1 MSKPTILEQA
11 KNLQTEIVE
20 LRRHLHS
27 EPELSFHETKT
38 AQLMASKL
46 EEFGYEK
53 IKRGVGKMGVTAD
66 LGKGT
71 MVAIRADMDGLPID
85 ESNQKSYTSKNKGV
99 MHACGHD
106 AHMSCALH
114 AAKILAKE
122 SPDLQGRIRMLM
134 QPAEEFADSDGK
146 SGAYRMLEDD
156 ALNDCGAVIGLHMD
170 SSIPA
175 GKVGIIPG
183 PVMAAADSFTVT
195 ITGRG
200 GHGAYPETTVDAV
213 VVAAQVV
220 GCIQQIVSRR
230 VSALEPAIVTVGSFH
245 SSSTRGNIISES
257 VTLEGT
263 FRTFN
268 KDVRKQIMEEL
279 ERACSVARVLGGDYK
294 IDYELGYPTTVND
307 PEITAVMREAAIDL
321 IGAENVLAIKP
332 RTWSEDFSMF
342 AEVVP
347 GAFMFLGAEIEGDRR
362 SHHSDTF
369 DLDESGLWIGT
380 AVLAET
386 AKRLIKHLETRK

>member
-1 MSKPTILEQA
+1 MSNSSVLDQA
-11 KNLQTEIVE
+11 KKLQAEIVD

-27 EPELSFHETKT
+27 EPELSFYEHKT
-38 AQLMASKL
+38 ADLAANKL
-46 EEFGYEK
+46 DGLGYK
-53 IKRGVGKMGVTAD
+53 VTRGVGKTGVTAD
-66 LGKGT
+66 IGKGT

-85 ESNQKSYTSKNKGV
+85 EANQKGYASKNKGV

-106 AHMSCALH
+106 AHVSCALA

-122 SPDLQGRIRMLM
+122 SPDLKGRIRMLM
-134 QPAEEFADSDGK
+134 QPAEEFGDQEGK
-146 SGAYRMLEDD
+146 SGACRMLEDD
-156 ALNDCGAVIGLHMD
+156 ALNGVGAVIGLHMD
-170 SSIPA
+170 ATIPA

-183 PVMAAADSFTVT
+183 PIMAAADSFTVT
-195 ITGRG
+195 IQGRG
-200 GHGAYPETTVDAV
+200 GHGAYPETTIDAV
-213 VVAAQVV
+213 VVAAQVI

-230 VSALEPAIVTVGSFH
+230 ISALEPAIITVGSFH
-245 SSSTRGNIISES
+245 SSSTRGNIISDH

-268 KDVRKQIMEEL
+268 RDVRKQIMEEL
-279 ERACSVARVLGGDYK
+279 ERACAVARVLGGDYR
-294 IDYELGYPTTVND
+294 IEYEPGYPTTVND
-307 PEITAVMREAAIDL
+307 PDITAVMRQAAIDL
-321 IGAENVLAIKP
+321 IGADNVLAIKP

-386 AKRLIKHLETRK
+386 AKRLITHLETQK

>member
-1 MSKPTILEQA
+1 MSNSSVLDQA
-11 KNLQTEIVE
+11 KKLQDEIVD

-27 EPELSFHETKT
+27 EPELSFYEQKT
-38 AQLMASKL
+38 ADLAANKL
-46 EEFGYEK
+46 DGLGFAV
-53 IKRGVGKMGVTAD
+53 KRGVGKTGVTAD
-66 LGKGT
+66 IGKGT

-85 ESNQKSYTSKNKGV
+85 EANQKGYASKNKGV

-106 AHMSCALH
+106 AHVSCALA

-122 SPDLQGRIRMLM
+122 SPDLKGRIRMLM
-134 QPAEEFADSDGK
+134 QPAEEFGDQEGK

-156 ALNDCGAVIGLHMD
+156 ALNGVGAVIGLHMD
-170 SSIPA
+170 ATIPA

-183 PVMAAADSFTVT
+183 PIMAAADSFTVT
-195 ITGRG
+195 IQGRG
-200 GHGAYPETTVDAV
+200 GHGAYPETTIDAV
-213 VVAAQVV
+213 VVASQVI

-230 VSALEPAIVTVGSFH
+230 ISALEPAIITVGSFH
-245 SSSTRGNIISES
+245 SSSTRGNIISDH

-279 ERACSVARVLGGDYK
+279 ERACAVARVLGGDYK
-294 IDYELGYPTTVND
+294 IEYELGYPTTVND
-307 PEITAVMREAAIDL
+307 PEITAVMRQAAIDL
-321 IGAENVLAIKP
+321 IGADNVLAIKP

-386 AKRLIKHLETRK
+386 AKRLISHLETKK

>member
-1 MSKPTILEQA
+1 MSNSSVLDQA
-11 KNLQTEIVE
+11 KKLQTEIVD

-27 EPELSFHETKT
+27 EPELSFYEHKT
-38 AQLMASKL
+38 ADLAAKKL
-46 EEFGYEK
+46 DGLGYK
-53 IKRGVGKMGVTAD
+53 VKRGVGKTGVTAD
-66 LGKGT
+66 LGTGT
-71 MVAIRADMDGLPID
+71 TVAIRADMDGLPID
-85 ESNQKSYTSKNKGV
+85 EANQKGYASKNKGV

-106 AHMSCALH
+106 AHVSCALA
-114 AAKILAKE
+114 AAKILSGEKQE
-122 SPDLQGRIRMLM
+122 LNGRIRMLM
-134 QPAEEFADSDGK
+134 QPAEEFGDQEGK

-156 ALNDCGAVIGLHMD
+156 ALAGVGAIIGLHMD
-170 SSIPA
+170 ATIPA

-183 PVMAAADSFTVT
+183 PIMAAADSFTVT
-195 ITGRG
+195 IQGRG
-200 GHGAYPETTVDAV
+200 GHGAYPETTIDAV
-213 VVAAQVV
+213 VVASQVI

-230 VSALEPAIVTVGSFH
+230 ISALEPAIITVGSFH
-245 SSSTRGNIISES
+245 SSSTRGNIISDH

-279 ERACSVARVLGGDYK
+279 ERACAVARVLGGDYK
-294 IDYELGYPTTVND
+294 IEYELGYPTTVND
-307 PEITAVMREAAIDL
+307 PEITEIMRGAAIDL
-321 IGAENVLAIKP
+321 IGIDNVLAIKP

-369 DLDESGLWIGT
+369 DLDESGLFIGT